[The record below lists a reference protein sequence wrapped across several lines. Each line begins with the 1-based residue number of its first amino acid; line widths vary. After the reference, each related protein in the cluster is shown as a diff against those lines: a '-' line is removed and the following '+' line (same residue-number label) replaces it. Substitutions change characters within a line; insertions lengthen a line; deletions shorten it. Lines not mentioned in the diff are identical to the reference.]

1 MRPISLA
8 SIQALE
14 RQLEEEFIANGGSWD
29 GVERAMRDAMLAQ
42 TKEACRRAEAK
53 QALTRSET
61 REGAGMNPLR
71 WIAHATARAP
81 TRLDHEHH
89 ELLRLVNVPA
99 RPGPRV

>member
-1 MRPISLA
+1 MA

-42 TKEACRRAEAK
+42 TKEACRRAEA
-53 QALTRSET
+53 AAATTRGET
-61 REGAGMNPLR
+61 RKGAPDEASAQWTSRTPRPG
-71 WIAHATARAP
+71 ADEAG
-81 TRLDHEHH
+81 HEHH

-99 RPGPRV
+99 RPRASAQG